1 MISKKLFCSVIESL
15 IIQILKDREI
25 GSYFLINSGATLQG
39 TCTYDNSAVIKSC
52 VKLLQEYF
60 PKDEDGFCHIEHFL
74 FFSEFGKPLSESE
87 EPESIEDLY
96 KRLIQNL

>member
-1 MISKKLFCSVIESL
+1 MISKSLFCSVIESL

-39 TCTYDNSAVIKSC
+39 TCTYDNSLLYKSC

-60 PKDEDGFCHIEHFL
+60 PKDEEGFCAIEHFI
-74 FFSEFGKPLSESE
+74 FECEFGKPLKEGGETESV
-87 EPESIEDLY
+87 EDLY
-96 KRLIQNL
+96 KRLIKNL